1 MRNRICV
8 HCKRQNSRLVT
19 GLAFDRELLEELV
32 SLQKAREADTVS
44 VQALR
49 IEKEEQSKVLE
60 QVMKSTKT

>member
-1 MRNRICV
+1 MA
-8 HCKRQNSRLVT
+8 S
-19 GLAFDRELLEELV
+19 DRELLEELV